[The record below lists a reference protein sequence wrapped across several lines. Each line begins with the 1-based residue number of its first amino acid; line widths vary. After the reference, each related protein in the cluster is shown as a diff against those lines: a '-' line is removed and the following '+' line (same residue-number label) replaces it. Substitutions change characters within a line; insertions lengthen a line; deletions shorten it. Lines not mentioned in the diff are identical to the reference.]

1 MTDSVYRR
9 KATESQKEYDRRI
22 RRLLPPVF
30 EGILETDEKPL
41 TDAQKAEV
49 KRRLKDLNL

>member
-1 MTDSVYRR
+1 MTDSMYRR

-41 TDAQKAEV
+41 TAKQIEEI